1 MPEQA
6 PSTGA
11 APVQQ
16 SPPAPPILGVPGSD
30 LRWLT
35 PILVCV
41 GVLVVVLPL
50 AVFMPLGQTVDSEP
64 DPAIQAV
71 LADNNFLLHLRLW
84 LIVLTAAL
92 AGGAFAVAGA
102 RQNAK
107 ALLRLELRL
116 RRMADGETDLPP
128 TDPARDFARFE
139 EVYEYLRTGID
150 RTTRRN
156 RTVLQKVQRPLRMLS
171 QQLAAGEV
179 PRDELRKSVSAALNE
194 VETVLDADR
203 RATAAKPKT

>member
-1 MPEQA
+1 MAELA
-6 PSTGA
+6 PSTDATPDQKPTA
-11 APVQQ
+11 ALPV
-16 SPPAPPILGVPGSD
+16 LGVPGSD
-30 LRWLT
+30 FRWLM

-41 GVLVVVLPL
+41 GVLVVALPL
-50 AVFMPLGQTVDSEP
+50 AVFMPFAQTVESEP

-84 LIVLTAAL
+84 LIVLTSAL

-116 RRMADGETDLPP
+116 RRIADGETELPP
-128 TDPARDFARFE
+128 TDPARDFARFD
-139 EVYEYLRTGID
+139 EVFEYLRAGID

-194 VETVLDADR
+194 VEVVLDADR
-203 RATAAKPKT
+203 RATAAKPRV

>member
-1 MPEQA
+1 
-6 PSTGA
+6 
-11 APVQQ
+11 
-16 SPPAPPILGVPGSD
+16 VPGSD
-30 LRWLT
+30 LRWLI

-50 AVFMPLGQTVDSEP
+50 AVFMPLGQTVESEP

-71 LADNNFLLHLRLW
+71 LADNLFLLHLRLW
-84 LIVLTAAL
+84 LIVLTSAL
-92 AGGAFAVAGA
+92 AGGALAVAGA

-116 RRMADGETDLPP
+116 RRIADGETDLPP
-128 TDPARDFARFE
+128 TDPARDFARFD
-139 EVYEYLRTGID
+139 EVFEYLRAGID

-194 VETVLDADR
+194 VEVVLDADR
-203 RATAAKPKT
+203 RATAAKPRI

>member
-1 MPEQA
+1 MAEQA

-11 APVQQ
+11 APVQK

-30 LRWLT
+30 LRWLL

-50 AVFMPLGQTVDSEP
+50 AVFMPLGQTVESEP
-64 DPAIQAV
+64 DAAIQAV
-71 LADNNFLLHLRLW
+71 LADNLFLLHLRLW
-84 LIVLTAAL
+84 LIVLTGAL
-92 AGGAFAVAGA
+92 AGGALAVAGA

-116 RRMADGETDLPP
+116 RRIADGETELPP
-128 TDPARDFARFE
+128 TDPARDFARFD
-139 EVYEYLRTGID
+139 EVFEYLRTGID

-203 RATAAKPKT
+203 RAAAAKPRV

>member
-1 MPEQA
+1 MDEQA

-11 APVQQ
+11 APAQQ
-16 SPPAPPILGVPGSD
+16 SPADPPLLGLPGSD
-30 LRWLT
+30 LRWLM
-35 PILVCV
+35 PILLCL
-41 GVLVVVLPL
+41 GVFVVVLPL
-50 AVFMPLGQTVDSEP
+50 AVFMPLGQSVAKEP

-71 LADNNFLLHLRLW
+71 LADNVFLLHLRLW
-84 LIVLTAAL
+84 MIVLTGAV
-92 AGGAFAVAGA
+92 AGGALAIAGA
-102 RQNAK
+102 RQSAK

-116 RRMADGETDLPP
+116 RRIADGDTELPP
-128 TDPARDFARFE
+128 TDPARDFARFD
-139 EVYEYLRTGID
+139 EVFDYLRAGMD

-194 VETVLDADR
+194 VETVLDMDR
-203 RATAAKPKT
+203 RSGAAKARS

>member
-1 MPEQA
+1 MAEQA

>member
-1 MPEQA
+1 MAEQA
-6 PSTGA
+6 PSTDA
-11 APVQQ
+11 TPVQK
-16 SPPAPPILGVPGSD
+16 PTAALPALGVPGSD
-30 LRWLT
+30 FRWLL

-41 GVLVVVLPL
+41 GVLVVALPL
-50 AVFMPLGQTVDSEP
+50 AVFMPFAQTVESEP

-84 LIVLTAAL
+84 LIVLTSAL
-92 AGGAFAVAGA
+92 AGGALAVAGA

-116 RRMADGETDLPP
+116 RRIADGETDLPP
-128 TDPARDFARFE
+128 TDPARDFARFD
-139 EVYEYLRTGID
+139 EVFEYLRAGID

-156 RTVLQKVQRPLRMLS
+156 RGVLQKVQRPLRLLS

-194 VETVLDADR
+194 VEVVLDADR
-203 RATAAKPKT
+203 RATAAKPRV

>member
-1 MPEQA
+1 MAEQA

-11 APVQQ
+11 AAGQK
-16 SPPAPPILGVPGSD
+16 SPQAPPILGVPGSD
-30 LRWLT
+30 LRWLL

-50 AVFMPLGQTVDSEP
+50 AVFMPVGQTVEAEP

-71 LADNNFLLHLRLW
+71 LADNLFLLHLRLW
-84 LIVLTAAL
+84 LIVLTGAL
-92 AGGAFAVAGA
+92 AGGALAVAGA

-116 RRMADGETDLPP
+116 RRIADGEAELPP
-128 TDPARDFARFE
+128 TDPARDFARFD
-139 EVYEYLRTGID
+139 EVFEYLRAGID

-194 VETVLDADR
+194 VENVLDADR
-203 RATAAKPKT
+203 RAATAKPRV

>member
-1 MPEQA
+1 MAEQA

-16 SPPAPPILGVPGSD
+16 APPAPPILGVPGSD
-30 LRWLT
+30 LRWLI

-50 AVFMPLGQTVDSEP
+50 AVFMPLGQTVESEP

-71 LADNNFLLHLRLW
+71 LADNLFLLHLRLW
-84 LIVLTAAL
+84 LIVLTSAL
-92 AGGAFAVAGA
+92 AGGALAVAGA

-116 RRMADGETDLPP
+116 RRIADGETDLPP
-128 TDPARDFARFE
+128 TDPARDFARFD
-139 EVYEYLRTGID
+139 EVFEYLRAGID

-194 VETVLDADR
+194 VEVVLDADR
-203 RATAAKPKT
+203 RATAAKPRI

>member
-1 MPEQA
+1 MAEQA

-16 SPPAPPILGVPGSD
+16 PPPAPPILGVPGSD
-30 LRWLT
+30 LRWLL

-41 GVLVVVLPL
+41 SVLVVVLPL
-50 AVFMPLGQTVDSEP
+50 AVFMPVGQTVETEP

-71 LADNNFLLHLRLW
+71 LADNLFLLHLRLW
-84 LIVLTAAL
+84 LIVLTGAL
-92 AGGAFAVAGA
+92 AGGALAVAGA

-116 RRMADGETDLPP
+116 RRIADGETDLPP
-128 TDPARDFARFE
+128 TDPARDFARFD
-139 EVYEYLRTGID
+139 EVFEYLRAGID

-194 VETVLDADR
+194 VETVLDTDR
-203 RATAAKPKT
+203 RVAAAKPRV